1 MASKELITRE
11 VLEGY
16 LNCVFKAHLLVR
28 GECGIVTEYEE
39 LMLTYRQELV
49 DKVTD
54 KFRSKEKTAII
65 HGIDLNDKA
74 LNSGAEFI
82 LDSTYRDDK
91 YAVRIDGLKRIDD
104 HGGAD
109 GHYVP
114 VVFAKTS
121 KITKTQRQM
130 LEVFAVLIARVQK
143 MAPTFGVIYHGIDCT
158 ASTVK
163 FASGLKPAEELL
175 TSLERLSTADAE
187 PRFLLNDHCHICQFQ
202 QRCKDKAI
210 EEDSLSLIRSI
221 GEKELKAYARKGLFT
236 LTQLAHTFRPRRKG
250 TRVGIPRPHRYHALQ
265 ALAIRDHKVY
275 VLGEPAIPAS
285 TVEIF
290 LDLEGDPYEEFIYL
304 IGIVIL
310 EGDLETRYSLW
321 ADSGEQEREIFDQL
335 TSIVIKYDAPCIFC
349 YGGYEKAFI
358 KRMRRQARRKAPV
371 DKILTSL
378 VNVLSLIY
386 AHFYFPTYSN
396 GLKEI
401 GSYLG
406 HAWSSSDASGIQSIV
421 WRSRWK
427 HSRLDIWKSK
437 LVEYNLD
444 DCIALKNVTAF
455 LRAAC
460 DRMSSVNSSVA
471 HVQEL
476 DKLAQIQKWG
486 KVNFRNDDFNFVNKC
501 SYFDYQRQRVYVRTS
516 KTIKKHARLPWSQRN
531 RKLQPNKKIEI
542 TALKC
547 PLCGDKNII
556 YLPIGQRRR
565 HVDTRVR
572 RLFDLIVTPGGI
584 KRRIIECR
592 AAAYHCDN
600 CDKYFVSP
608 KYHRI
613 SKFCHGL
620 MSWAMY
626 QHVAQHQSCDN
637 LSILLYEFF
646 GLTVHSQEIYSFKF
660 LLAQYYRVTFRRLLA
675 KLISGKVL
683 HVDETEVKLRT
694 GKGYV
699 WVFASSEE
707 AIYIYKPTREGDFLT
722 KMLKDFKGVLI
733 SDFYAA
739 YDSLECPQQKCLIHL
754 IRDMNQ
760 EILNNPFDV
769 ELQELVQPF
778 GTLLRTIVEKID
790 EFGLKHGYL
799 RHFEGDV
806 MKFFRDIEGKS
817 FDSDSTQS
825 MQARLLKYK
834 NKLFTFIHH
843 DGVSWNNNNA
853 ENAIKQFAYY
863 RENTVGLMKEDGLTC
878 YLALLSIYQ
887 TCRYRGVSFFKF
899 MLSKETDV
907 DKFSARKSM
916 TQIRSDVEFYPKG
929 YVPPHSD
936 RARSRSGE
944 DPPEGEKVQ

>member
-1 MASKELITRE
+1 VASKELITRE

-28 GECGIVTEYEE
+28 GECEIVTEYEA

-49 DKVTD
+49 DKVTH
-54 KFRSKEKTAII
+54 KFRSKGKTAII
-65 HGIDLNDKA
+65 HGSDLNDET
-74 LNSGAEFI
+74 LNSGAAFI
-82 LDSTYRDDK
+82 LDTTYRDDK
-91 YAVRIDGLKRIDD
+91 YAVRIDGLKQIDN
-104 HGGAD
+104 HGGL

-114 VVFAKTS
+114 VVFSKTS

-143 MAPTFGVIYHGIDCT
+143 TAPTFGLIYHGIDCT

-163 FASGLKPAEELL
+163 FASGLKPAEEVL
-175 TSLERLSTADAE
+175 TSLERLITADAE

-202 QRCKDKAI
+202 QRCKDKAK
-210 EEDSLSLIRSI
+210 EEDSLSLIQSI

-250 TRVGIPRPHRYHALQ
+250 SRVGIPRPHRYHALQ
-265 ALAIRDHKVY
+265 ALAIRDRKVY
-275 VLGEPAIPAS
+275 VLGEPAIPVS

-290 LDLEGDPYEEFIYL
+290 LDLEGDPYEEYIYL

-310 EGDLETRYSLW
+310 DGDLETRYSLW
-321 ADSGEQEREIFDQL
+321 ADSGEQEREIFAQF
-335 TSIVIKYDAPCIFC
+335 TSIVTKYDAPRIFC

-386 AHFYFPTYSN
+386 SYYYFPTYSN

-406 HAWSSSDASGIQSIV
+406 FAWSSSDASGIQSIV

-427 HSRLDIWKSK
+427 QSHLDIWKSK

-444 DCIALKNVTAF
+444 DCMALKKVTAF
-455 LRAAC
+455 LRAAR
-460 DRMSSVNSSVA
+460 DGTSSGNSSVA
-471 HVQEL
+471 RVQEL

-486 KVNFRNDDFNFVNKC
+486 KVDFRNDDFNFVNKC
-501 SYFDYQRQRVYVRTS
+501 SYFDYQRQRVYIRTS
-516 KTIKKHARLPWSQRN
+516 KTIKKHARLPGSQRN
-531 RKLQPNKKIEI
+531 RKLHPNKEIEI

-547 PLCGDKNII
+547 PFCGDQNIT
-556 YLPIGQRRR
+556 YLPIGQRQKY
-565 HVDTRVR
+565 VDTRVR
-572 RLFDLIVTPGGI
+572 QLFDLIMTPGGI
-584 KRRIIECR
+584 KRKIIECK
-592 AAAYHCDN
+592 AAAYHCEN
-600 CDKYFVSP
+600 CGKYFISP
-608 KYHRI
+608 RYHRI
-613 SKFCHGL
+613 SKFNHGL

-626 QHVAQHQSCDN
+626 QHVAQHQSCDK

-646 GLTVHSQEIYSFKF
+646 GLTVHSPEIYSFRF
-660 LLAQYYRVTFRRLLA
+660 LLTQYYRVTYRRLLE

-694 GKGYV
+694 GKAYV

-707 AIYIYKPTREGDFLT
+707 AIYIYKPTREGAFLT

-760 EILNNPFDV
+760 ETLNNPFDV
-769 ELQELVQPF
+769 ELQEMVQPF

-799 RHFEGDV
+799 RSFEGEV
-806 MKFFRDIEGKS
+806 IKFFRDIEEKS
-817 FDSDSTQS
+817 FDSDSAQS

-834 NKLFTFIHH
+834 NKLFTFIQY

-863 RENTVGLMKEDGLTC
+863 RENTVGLMKEEGLTC

-887 TCRYRGVSFFKF
+887 TCRYRGVSFLKF
-899 MLSKETDV
+899 LLSKERDV

-916 TQIRSDVEFYPKG
+916 AQSRSDVEFYPKG
-929 YVPPHSD
+929 YVPPQSG
-936 RARSRSGE
+936 RVRSRSAE